1 MTDYREII
9 RLHSLKFSNVSI
21 ANSLCCSRNTVS
33 EVLKLAETHSLEWP
47 IPETLSNK
55 DIEYLFYPNR
65 GNNEGRRLPDYE
77 YVYNE
82 LAKPGVTLSLLW
94 AEYCAK
100 CEAEHTIPY
109 QHSQFNDKY
118 HAYAASKKATLRIK
132 RKPGETMEV
141 DWVGDTLK
149 VYDAASCYDIP
160 ACICALGIA
169 ACRNFIKVRYVRLPD
184 LLNELAVAHGDG
196 TLKKVIKAYQKIDLL
211 ILDEFL
217 LSPVSTEQTRELLEI
232 IEARSVKGS
241 VIFCTQFEPKGWYSR
256 IGNDCDATICEAI
269 IDRIIHN
276 SYEVMLD
283 GRISMRERHGIHA
296 SRKGAAND

>member
-9 RLHSLKFSNVSI
+9 RLHSLKFSNVAI

-47 IPETLSNK
+47 IPETLANR
-55 DIEYLFYPNR
+55 DIGHLFYPGR

-132 RKPGETMEV
+132 HKPGETMEV
-141 DWVGDTLK
+141 DVNAK
-149 VYDAASCYDIP
+149 
-160 ACICALGIA
+160 
-169 ACRNFIKVRYVRLPD
+169 
-184 LLNELAVAHGDG
+184 
-196 TLKKVIKAYQKIDLL
+196 
-211 ILDEFL
+211 
-217 LSPVSTEQTRELLEI
+217 
-232 IEARSVKGS
+232 
-241 VIFCTQFEPKGWYSR
+241 
-256 IGNDCDATICEAI
+256 
-269 IDRIIHN
+269 
-276 SYEVMLD
+276 
-283 GRISMRERHGIHA
+283 
-296 SRKGAAND
+296 

>member
-9 RLHSLKFSNVSI
+9 RLHSLKFSNVAI

-47 IPETLSNK
+47 IPETLANR
-55 DIEYLFYPNR
+55 DIGHLFYPGR

-132 RKPGETMEV
+132 RKPGEIMEV

-149 VYDAASCYDIP
+149 HKRLAWKNWCSALCTTVALLAGSCRSINESTTIHRLDS
-160 ACICALGIA
+160 LVWD
-169 ACRNFIKVRYVRLPD
+169 RKVSATP
-184 LLNELAVAHGDG
+184 
-196 TLKKVIKAYQKIDLL
+196 
-211 ILDEFL
+211 
-217 LSPVSTEQTRELLEI
+217 EI
-232 IEARSVKGS
+232 IPPARATLSVPLDSLRK
-241 VIFCTQFEPKGWYSR
+241 Q
-256 IGNDCDATICEAI
+256 IGRA
-269 IDRIIHN
+269 H
-276 SYEVMLD
+276 V
-283 GRISMRERHGIHA
+283 
-296 SRKGAAND
+296 

>member
-94 AEYCAK
+94 AEY
-100 CEAEHTIPY
+100 
-109 QHSQFNDKY
+109 
-118 HAYAASKKATLRIK
+118 
-132 RKPGETMEV
+132 
-141 DWVGDTLK
+141 W
-149 VYDAASCYDIP
+149 
-160 ACICALGIA
+160 
-169 ACRNFIKVRYVRLPD
+169 
-184 LLNELAVAHGDG
+184 
-196 TLKKVIKAYQKIDLL
+196 
-211 ILDEFL
+211 
-217 LSPVSTEQTRELLEI
+217 
-232 IEARSVKGS
+232 
-241 VIFCTQFEPKGWYSR
+241 
-256 IGNDCDATICEAI
+256 
-269 IDRIIHN
+269 
-276 SYEVMLD
+276 
-283 GRISMRERHGIHA
+283 
-296 SRKGAAND
+296 